1 MTWLRDHVSSADL
14 ARLIASL
21 VLALLLWGWVTVQQD
36 PETTRVF
43 PNVAIDVGQ
52 LPEPLAV
59 VTSVPTAIVTVT
71 GPRSVVNALTPAD
84 ITAHLDLHAIDKPG
98 TYVVPVLVSAPH
110 GVWST
115 KVTPS
120 RLEIVVENTVSRDF
134 VLEPE
139 IVKGAVDPAQ
149 RIGRITPE
157 TTLVTARGPASL
169 MARVARV
176 VLPIEIGNQTRDF
189 TGTFTPVAQDSDG
202 RTIAEITISPS
213 SVRATVEITARG
225 KSVAVITQLIGTP
238 AQGFDILE
246 RTVNPPTV
254 LVDGPQDVLDD
265 LVVVRTLPIDVSGA
279 TEDISQRIG
288 LDLPEGV
295 RVVEPPDGLV
305 QVYVQIGQRGV
316 RQPLPGQ
323 VVKVVNLAPGLTA
336 EWEPR
341 EVTVV
346 VVAAADVLS
355 RLTADDVLIQVDLE
369 GLGPGD
375 YDLRPSVVLPPNV
388 QWISTDPAT
397 VHVSI
402 RRSTGTATVAS
413 SPEAPDGNPGRVAPS
428 TPAATD
434 ANR

>member
-1 MTWLRDHVSSADL
+1 MTWLRNHVSSADL
-14 ARLIASL
+14 ARLIASI

-36 PETTRVF
+36 PETVRVF
-43 PNVAIDVGQ
+43 PNIAIEVGE
-52 LPEPLAV
+52 LPDSLVV
-59 VTSVPTAIVTVT
+59 VTSVPTAVVTVT
-71 GPRSVVNALTPAD
+71 GPRSVVNALVPAD
-84 ITAHLDLHAIDKPG
+84 IAAHLDLHGIEQPG
-98 TYVVPVLVSAPH
+98 TYVVRVLVSAPD

-139 IVKGAVDPAQ
+139 IVKGAIDPTQ

-176 VLPIEIGNQTRDF
+176 VLPIEVGNQTRDF
-189 TGTFTPVAQDSDG
+189 TGTFTPVAQDDQG
-202 RTIAEITISPS
+202 RAIPEITISPN

-238 AQGFDILE
+238 AQGLDILE

-295 RVVEPPDGLV
+295 RIVEQLDGLV

-355 RLTADDVLIQVDLE
+355 RLTADDVLIQINLE

-388 QWISTDPAT
+388 QWISTDPPT
-397 VHVSI
+397 VRVSI
-402 RRSTGTATVAS
+402 RQTAGTATIAS
-413 SPEAPDGNPGRVAPS
+413 SPEALDESPGRMTVA
-428 TPAATD
+428 TPAASDTS
-434 ANR
+434 R